1 MERKISEIKLIFLY
15 VVLLTIISCKQG
27 YKKGTNFPNN
37 EGISVLFLP
46 GAVLTNIPYTNDVFR
61 NNMPTQYDDTIYL
74 KPQEY
79 DSLKT
84 GLKHLYEHRHQ
95 GGSRECDIR
104 LFVQMDSIEL
114 GFGTFNCACDIDGHE
129 LSGDSYVSY
138 LLKCKSTYYNYFAEE
153 DLYYDQDIEKYGVP
167 SNYRYGELG
176 NASEKAKETI
186 YVLIAKDLNQLP

>member
-1 MERKISEIKLIFLY
+1 MKTKIATLRQMLLY
-15 VVLLTIISCKQG
+15 FALFINVCCCTKNRTPSKNI
-27 YKKGTNFPNN
+27 

-46 GAVLTNIPYTNDVFR
+46 GSVDSNIPYTCNDFKEYMNR
-61 NNMPTQYDDTIYL
+61 NYDDTIFL
-74 KPQEY
+74 NNQEY